1 MQELHV
7 LSMKIE
13 KIYLKGQW
21 YGSTHIVPDKTLAKV
36 FEAIDGNL
44 YIILVRIIKGQAV
57 LSLDEKVLDILENT
71 TLFEPFVLLIK
82 IDQTFVIGQ

>member
-7 LSMKIE
+7 LSMKTD
-13 KIYLKGQW
+13 KIYLKGR

-82 IDQTFVIGQ
+82 IDQTFIIGQ